1 MENQKT
7 KISKSALKLSLLCAL
22 VYFTA
27 YLGRLSYSANIV
39 MVIEAFQID
48 KATAGIV
55 GTCLFIS
62 YGVGQVVNG
71 LLCKFYNPKYSI
83 TISLVLSAC
92 CNIAVSLVKVNF
104 VYIYVYWFI
113 NGYAQSIL
121 YSSIIRLLNRN
132 IASVYIR
139 KAIVVM
145 SFPVSVGTFS
155 IYGISALFRAINI
168 SYNAVFVVASVLMI
182 VVAIVWFAIVDR
194 LKEKC
199 KVERDEIDGDVIKKD
214 LEQRKQKNGL
224 PKAFVGIFIM
234 LACFAVVNNFVKD
247 GVITWM
253 PTILKEKYAL
263 DDALSTFL
271 TLFLPL
277 FAIFGS
283 ITAINLSKRIKS
295 YVLICGI
302 FYLIASLFIGLVIL
316 FLDLP
321 VWIITLVCFII
332 VATSMSAVNNV
343 ITGIFPMTYSQTMN
357 AGTIAGLLDGFC
369 YVGSAIT
376 TYGLGSISDSIG
388 GWDGIFYL
396 LMGLCV
402 LMVVICSVYSL
413 ILKKK

>member
-39 MVIEAFQID
+39 MIRDAFSID
-48 KATAGIV
+48 KATAGVV
-55 GTCLFIS
+55 GTCLFVS

-71 LLCKFYNPKYSI
+71 LLCKYYNPKYSI
-83 TISLVLSAC
+83 TISLVLSSI
-92 CNIAVSLVKVNF
+92 CNIALSLITQTF
-104 VYIYVYWFI
+104 FYVYVFWFI
-113 NGYAQSIL
+113 NGFAQSIL
-121 YSSIIRLLNRN
+121 WSSIIRLLNRN
-132 IASVYIR
+132 IASIYLR

-155 IYGISALFRAINI
+155 IYGISALFSALTI
-168 SYNAVFVVASVLMI
+168 SYKAVFVVASVLMM
-182 VVAIVWFAIVDR
+182 VMAIVWIINVDK
-194 LKEKC
+194 LKAKC
-199 KVERDEIDGDVIKKD
+199 KSERDELDGEAIKKD
-214 LEQRKQKNGL
+214 LEERKERKGF
-224 PKAFVGIFIM
+224 PKGFVGIFVM

-253 PTILKEKYAL
+253 PTILKEKYLL

-277 FAIFGS
+277 FAVFGS
-283 ITAINLSKRIKS
+283 ITAVNLSKNIKS
-295 YVLICGI
+295 YVLICGM
-302 FYLIASLFIGLVIL
+302 FYLMASVFIGLVIL

-321 VWIITLVCFII
+321 IWIITLVCFII

-357 AGTIAGLLDGFC
+357 AGTMAGLLDGFC

-376 TYGLGSISDSIG
+376 TYGLGSISDNIG

-413 ILKKK
+413 IFKKK